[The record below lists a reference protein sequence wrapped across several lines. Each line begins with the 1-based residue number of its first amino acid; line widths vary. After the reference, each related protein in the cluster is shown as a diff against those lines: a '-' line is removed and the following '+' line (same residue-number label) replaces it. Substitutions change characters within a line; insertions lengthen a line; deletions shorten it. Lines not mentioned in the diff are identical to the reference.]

1 MCVVLLIVVG
11 AWSMAMLLWGLFVV
25 LCILTTLMYYVE
37 IRASAGYIIAL
48 SPGFPLHMGAIIVL
62 NPSFFYE
69 GDMLGSFEPP
79 HNARRVVLPEF
90 SVIREHMYNI
100 II

>member
-1 MCVVLLIVVG
+1 M
-11 AWSMAMLLWGLFVV
+11 V

-48 SPGFPLHMGAIIVL
+48 SPGFPLHMGAVL
-62 NPSFFYE
+62 KPSFFYE

-79 HNARRVVLPEF
+79 HNARRVVLKLLQPRPMHF
-90 SVIREHMYNI
+90 QCLK
-100 II
+100 